1 MKSRFLHCGLG
12 FGIFHEGV
20 PNEAAA
26 MIFRHQHGD
35 AKVDAQHVRDIPA
48 AKWIESIDETVL
60 LPHAF
65 PVRPAKMAQHA
76 DAIDETVLLPHAF
89 PVRPAKMAQHADAIV
104 EEKRKRA
111 SGRAWHDASI
121 DRPKRP
127 ALNRRTAPRG
137 IALYVIRSTDSPK
150 ILAVVGETVAQRQTK
165 EFVRFG
171 CLHGIFKIIRIGV
184 ALVPEIKPGLRILM
198 RENRI
203 VAGNV

>member
-35 AKVDAQHVRDIPA
+35 AKVDAQHVRVIPA
-48 AKWIESIDETVL
+48 AKWIES
-60 LPHAF
+60 
-65 PVRPAKMAQHA
+65 
-76 DAIDETVLLPHAF
+76 IDETVLLPHAF

-137 IALYVIRSTDSPK
+137 IALYVVRSTDSPK
-150 ILAVVGETVAQRQTK
+150 IPAGLGEADAQR
-165 EFVRFG
+165 EAERFVDFG
-171 CLHGIFKIIRIGV
+171 GVQEVLKIIGIAI
-184 ALVPEIKPGLRILM
+184 ALVTESK
-198 RENRI
+198 
-203 VAGNV
+203 